1 MKFAFAILVIIIAT
15 GISALADDPIIKYD
29 YDADM
34 AKVQLL
40 YDDLSKQTD
49 LIKLEIST
57 LADAIKIIGRKPNIE
72 SEEYALWFF
81 SVEGTEVE
89 VSEGNGT
96 TVNIPMTLQL
106 RISYDQNSIVK
117 SREFSLLDRF
127 N

>member
-1 MKFAFAILVIIIAT
+1 VKFAFAILVIIIAT